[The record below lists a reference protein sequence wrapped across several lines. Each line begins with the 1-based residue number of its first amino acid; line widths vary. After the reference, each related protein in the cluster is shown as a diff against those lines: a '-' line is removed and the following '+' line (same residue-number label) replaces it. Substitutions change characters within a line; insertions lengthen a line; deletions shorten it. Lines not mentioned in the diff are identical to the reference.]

1 MDSLWEP
8 AGRILKDWECQTSLL
23 LEEPQYDQDRLD
35 AKQETALVDVMVCS
49 VKQAAEGAAPQGRGG
64 YIKVRM
70 KIVVILLKINK
81 FF

>member
-1 MDSLWEP
+1 M
-8 AGRILKDWECQTSLL
+8 L